1 MTPTGQVVLRVE
13 NLIKHFPIRR
23 SREVVHAVNN
33 VSFEV
38 RAGETLALVGESGS
52 GKTTVGRCV
61 LKLLEPTSGQ
71 IIFNGHDITRLSQ
84 KEFRKL
90 RPRIQLVFQEPY
102 DSLNPRMT
110 IHTILEENLYLEG
123 RLNKAQRQARILE
136 LLDLTHLSRDLLD
149 RFSHELTGG
158 EQQRVGIAR
167 AISTGP
173 DLVVL
178 DEPTS
183 ALDISVRAEIIN
195 LLRELQRETGIAYLF
210 ISHDLTAVKEV
221 SHRVAIMYLGQIVE
235 IAPNPHIFDHQLHPY
250 GQALLASV
258 LFPDPDATFANVTLE
273 GEIPSP
279 VYLPN
284 GCHLHPRCPFV
295 LPLCRATKPGFKAY
309 PSDRAAACH
318 RSHEFVPDGT
328 TNFSRPAFTRGMTLE
343 ELRNLEAGLLKK

>member
-1 MTPTGQVVLRVE
+1 MDKVVLRVE
-13 NLIKHFPIRR
+13 QLVKHFPIRH
-23 SREVVHAVNN
+23 SRDVVHAVNN

-61 LKLLEPTSGQ
+61 LRLLEPTSGR
-71 IIFNGHDITRLSQ
+71 IIFNGHDITKFSQ

-110 IHTILEENLYLEG
+110 IHGILDENLFLEG
-123 RLNKAQRQARILE
+123 RLNRTQREVRILE
-136 LLDLTHLSRDLLD
+136 LLDLTQLSRNLLD
-149 RFSHELTGG
+149 RFPHELTGG

-195 LLRELQRETGIAYLF
+195 LLRDLQRETGIAYLF

-221 SHRVAIMYLGQIVE
+221 SHRVAIMYLGEIVE
-235 IAPNPHIFDHQLHPY
+235 IAPNPSIFDYQLHPY

-258 LFPDPDATFANVTLE
+258 LFPDPDALFANVTLE

-279 VYLPN
+279 VHLPN
-284 GCHLHPRCPFV
+284 GCHLHPRCPFALQYCV
-295 LPLCRATKPGFKAY
+295 THRPDLKSYT
-309 PSDRAAACH
+309 SDRAATCH
-318 RSHEFVPDGT
+318 RAAESLPDEMT
-328 TNFSRPAFTRGMTLE
+328 SFSRPAFTLGMTPVHKA
-343 ELRNLEAGLLKK
+343 NLEAELLRNRK